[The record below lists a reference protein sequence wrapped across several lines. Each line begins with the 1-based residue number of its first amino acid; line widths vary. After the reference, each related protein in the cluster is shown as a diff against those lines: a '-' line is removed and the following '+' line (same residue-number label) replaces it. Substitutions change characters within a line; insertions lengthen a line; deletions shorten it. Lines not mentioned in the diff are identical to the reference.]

1 MLKTN
6 GLHEQI
12 YRCELYLNMIF
23 VVTGLHPVFADLLG
37 KYLELTTDSEPIH
50 LADRNESATGQ
61 QFGFF
66 KQGRPMEIKHRDTIY
81 LQSWLHHYLEYRPG
95 SSLMAGI

>member
-1 MLKTN
+1 M
-6 GLHEQI
+6 I
-12 YRCELYLNMIF
+12 Y